1 MSDVNVDK
9 ADASQG
15 QPAPGEGEE
24 TAVVDQQVASFA
36 ELAEQGH
43 TATKLDVTAP
53 PVLEVEN
60 LKMYFP
66 VKSSGV
72 VRRTIGHVQAVDGI
86 SFQVPKGG
94 SLGLVGPP
102 AVHRHHLVLD
112 VQRERANEPP
122 TELAHREAVPH
133 REGTGADEALPAWS

>member
-9 ADASQG
+9 PDASPD
-15 QPAPGEGEE
+15 QPAPAQGGDEP
-24 TAVVDQQVASFA
+24 VVEQQVATFS

-43 TATKLDVTAP
+43 TATELDTTAP

-72 VRRTIGHVQAVDGI
+72 IRRT
-86 SFQVPKGG
+86 S
-94 SLGLVGPP
+94 
-102 AVHRHHLVLD
+102 
-112 VQRERANEPP
+112 RARPG
-122 TELAHREAVPH
+122 R
-133 REGTGADEALPAWS
+133 

>member
-9 ADASQG
+9 PDASPD
-15 QPAPGEGEE
+15 QPVPGEG
-24 TAVVDQQVASFA
+24 ADAPVVEQQVASFS
-36 ELAEQGH
+36 ELAQQGH
-43 TATKLDVTAP
+43 TATDLDVTAP

-72 VRRTIGHVQAVDGI
+72 IRRTIGHVQAVDGI

-94 SLGLVGPP
+94 SFGP
-102 AVHRHHLVLD
+102 R
-112 VQRERANEPP
+112 
-122 TELAHREAVPH
+122 
-133 REGTGADEALPAWS
+133 G